1 MRQIRKKSG
10 TPSSWHTKW
19 LNESGIEKKS
29 PEAVAH
35 EIGMDTLEA
44 FMCYDQ
50 LNVPN
55 VSGIEL
61 LIRWMQMIEHAV
73 AQNPKKPAME
83 NTGFFLGN
91 SSRTPG
97 GGLTS
102 ALAKHVAAE
111 AAKEASVLKEQRKAR
126 EEKALLKK
134 Q

>member
-1 MRQIRKKSG
+1 
-10 TPSSWHTKW
+10 
-19 LNESGIEKKS
+19 
-29 PEAVAH
+29 
-35 EIGMDTLEA
+35 
-44 FMCYDQ
+44 MCYDQ
-50 LNVPN
+50 LNMPN